1 MAFPTRLQVKQLWW
15 QILDDPASAVFT
27 DVANVTTGA
36 VSVFQSGFS
45 QAFDILFNNALNQQ
59 VPRVERVVS
68 GIVVGP
74 SPVPFSVTPA
84 SIGLDNLADWEW
96 ISERPLG
103 SNDKFIDLVDE
114 DRLTQRAPT
123 DRLLE
128 TVWQDGA
135 WQFVGCTS
143 ARELQIKVVDSGS
156 APTDDTAII
165 SFDNSLNFLANYAAG
180 CAGPGKGYD
189 EIANRCR
196 SFAVGPKFDQ
206 GSIGGELFRLMQP
219 LVRSRQ
225 NVQVAHRPYTTQ
237 RRYGVRRGVPYV
249 GALAGT
255 TGGGSQNSPVQY
267 STSNGSIAGVIDG
280 VNAVF
285 TIQVGTVSYSIFKNG
300 VFQTIGFDYNA
311 LGNQFTF
318 VPGAEPVIGDI
329 ISANVY
335 PVYQV

>member
-1 MAFPTRLQVKQLWW
+1 MAFPTRLQVKQLFW
-15 QILDDPASAVFT
+15 QLVDDPAGIVFT
-27 DVANVTTGA
+27 DVANPSTGA
-36 VSVFQSGFS
+36 LSVFQSGFS
-45 QAFDILFNNALNQQ
+45 QAFDLLYNNALNQQ
-59 VPRVERVVS
+59 VPRVERVVD

-96 ISERPLG
+96 ISERLLG
-103 SNDKFIDLVDE
+103 SNDKFIDLIDE

-128 TVWQDGA
+128 TVWQNGA

-143 ARELQIKVVDSGS
+143 ARELQIKIVDSGS

-165 SFDNSLNFLANYAAG
+165 TFDNSLNFLANYAAG
-180 CAGPGKGYD
+180 MAAPNKGYAD
-189 EIANRCR
+189 IGARCK
-196 SFAVGPKFDQ
+196 SFAVGPKFDL

-225 NVQVAHRPYTTQ
+225 NVQIAHRPFTTQ
-237 RRYGVRRGVPYV
+237 RRLGVRRGVPYV

-255 TGGGSQNSPVQY
+255 TGGGSQSSPIQY

-280 VNAVF
+280 VNAIF
-285 TIQVGTVSYSIFKNG
+285 TIQVGTVSYSVFKNG
-300 VFQTIGFDYNA
+300 VYQTIGFDYTA